1 MIEVKEQLRDVDT
14 VSPID
19 GRTCVVAGHP
29 QKAFIK
35 EYILQ
40 YDNDFYEPLSTRVEM
55 EAFSQKLSDLSITFV
70 IYKDVEVAGLIC
82 SYFYD
87 PASKAGFITLVHT
100 KHEYRGQHL
109 SLYLLNAVKDYALKN
124 GFERIT
130 LFVSKQ
136 QTSAFQLYSR
146 HGFNVLSEEKNGRCK
161 MECELNN
168 SFII

>member
-1 MIEVKEQLRDVDT
+1 MIETKEQLKDVE
-14 VSPID
+14 VVCPID
-19 GRTCVVAGHP
+19 GQTCVVAGHP
-29 QKAFIK
+29 QKEFIK

-40 YDNDFYEPLSTRVEM
+40 YDNDFYEPLSARVDM
-55 EAFSQKLSDLSITFV
+55 DIFSQKLSDLSTTFV
-70 IYKDVEVAGLIC
+70 IYKDAEVAGLIC

-109 SLYLLNAVKDYALKN
+109 SLHLLNTVKEYAHKR

-136 QTSAFQLYSR
+136 QTSAYQLYSR
-146 HGFNVLSEEKNGRCK
+146 HGFTVLSEDENERCK
-161 MECELNN
+161 MECELK
-168 SFII
+168 